1 MSQILFRNGHLAT
14 MSGEDLGVI
23 EQGALVVSNGQIE
36 FAGRESN
43 LPPLHPAYQEVDLKG
58 RWLTPGLIDAHT
70 HLVYAGNRSDEHIRR
85 RAGVPYAEIAA
96 QGGGIRRTVRET
108 RAAPADEL
116 KSSARA
122 RLNQLA
128 RGGVTTVEI
137 KSGYGLD
144 EATERRCLQVA
155 RELGEEGTAS
165 VTTTYLGAHGF
176 PPEFQDQP
184 EAYLDW
190 VIAEV
195 MPGIVRHKLADA
207 ADAFCETVACNAEQT
222 RRYLQAAKALA
233 LQLHLHADQLT
244 DGAGGE
250 LAASLGALSADHLE
264 YCSEAS
270 TRAMGQAGTV
280 ATLLPGA
287 YYCLQEPQ
295 APPVQWFR
303 QYGVPM
309 VVATDCNPGTSPVT
323 NLPLM
328 MHMAATMFGLTVE
341 EAWQGVTKNAARAL
355 GMNDRGELRTGLRA
369 DLAVW
374 DFDHPQDLLASLGIY
389 ECHGTWLAGQAVQF

>member
-1 MSQILFRNGHLAT
+1 MSQLVFRNGNLAT
-14 MSGEDLGVI
+14 MSGEGLGVI
-23 EQGALVVSNGQIE
+23 KQGALVVTDGNIE
-36 FAGRESN
+36 YTGPENA
-43 LPPLHPAYQEVDLKG
+43 LPQLNPGHQEIDLKG
-58 RWLTPGLIDAHT
+58 SWLTPGLIDAHT

-108 RAAPADEL
+108 RAATSDDL
-116 KSSARA
+116 KSDARK
-122 RLNQLA
+122 RVKQLA
-128 RGGVTTVEI
+128 RGGVTTIEI

-155 RELGEEGTAS
+155 RELGDEGVAS

-195 MPGIVRHKLADA
+195 MPGIVRDHLADA
-207 ADAFCETVACNAEQT
+207 ADAFCETVACNAGQT
-222 RRYLQAAKALA
+222 RRYLQAAKDLG
-233 LQLHLHADQLT
+233 LKLHLHADQLS
-244 DGAGGE
+244 DGGGGE
-250 LAASLGALSADHLE
+250 LAAALGALSADHLE

-270 TRAMGQAGTV
+270 AQAMGKAGTV

-287 YYCLQEPQ
+287 FYCLQEPQ
-295 APPVQWFR
+295 APPVHWFR
-303 QYGVPM
+303 EYRVPM
-309 VVATDCNPGTSPVT
+309 AVATDCNPGTSPVT

-355 GMNDRGELRTGLRA
+355 GMNDRGELRPGLRA

-389 ECHGTWLAGQAVQF
+389 ECQGTWLDGQAVQL

>member
-1 MSQILFRNGHLAT
+1 VSQTVFRNGHLAT
-14 MSGEDLGVI
+14 MTENVLGVI
-23 EQGALVVSNGQIE
+23 YGGALVVESGQIE
-36 FAGRESN
+36 FVGREAD
-43 LPPLHPAYQEVDLKG
+43 LPPLVPDHQEIDLKG

-70 HLVYAGNRSDEHIRR
+70 HLVYAGNRSDEHIKRR
-85 RAGVPYAEIAA
+85 QGVPYAEIAA

-108 RAAPADEL
+108 RAATAEAL
-116 KSSARA
+116 QTNARQ
-122 RLNQLA
+122 RLQQLA
-128 RGGVTTVEI
+128 RGGVTTIEI

-155 RELGEEGTAS
+155 RELGQEGTAHI
-165 VTTTYLGAHGF
+165 TTTYLGAHGF
-176 PPEFQDQP
+176 PPEYQDQP

-195 MPGIVRHKLADA
+195 MPGIVRDGLADA
-207 ADAFCETVACNAEQT
+207 ADAFCERVACNAGQT
-222 RRYLQAAKALA
+222 RRYLEAARKLG
-233 LQLHLHADQLT
+233 LDLHLHADQLT
-244 DGAGGE
+244 DGGGGE

-270 TRAMGQAGTV
+270 AHAMGQAGTV

-287 YYCLQEPQ
+287 FYCLQEPQ
-295 APPVQWFR
+295 APPVSWFR

-309 VVATDCNPGTSPVT
+309 AVATDCNPGTSPVT

-328 MHMAATMFGLTVE
+328 MHMAATFFGLTVE
-341 EAWQGVTKNAARAL
+341 EAWHGVTKHAARAL
-355 GMNDRGELRTGLRA
+355 GMTGRGELRPGLRA

-374 DFDHPQDLLASLGIY
+374 DFDHPQDLLASLGIF
-389 ECHGTWLAGQAVQF
+389 ECQGTWLAGQAVQV

>member
-1 MSQILFRNGHLAT
+1 MTENV
-14 MSGEDLGVI
+14 LGVI
-23 EQGALVVSNGQIE
+23 NGGALVVESGQIE
-36 FAGRESN
+36 FVGKETD
-43 LPPLHPAYQEVDLKG
+43 LPPLAPGHQEIDLKG

-70 HLVYAGNRSDEHIRR
+70 HLVYAGNRSDEHIKRR
-85 RAGVPYAEIAA
+85 QGVPYAEIAA

-108 RAAPADEL
+108 RAATADDL
-116 KSSARA
+116 KSDARK

-128 RGGVTTVEI
+128 QGGVTTVEI

-155 RELGEEGTAS
+155 REIGQEGIAH

-176 PPEFQDQP
+176 PPEYQDQP

-190 VIAEV
+190 VIAGV
-195 MPGIVRHKLADA
+195 MPGITRDGLADA
-207 ADAFCETVACNAEQT
+207 ADAFCERVACSASQT
-222 RRYLQAAKALA
+222 RRYLQAAKDLG
-233 LQLHLHADQLT
+233 LKLHLHADQLT
-244 DGAGGE
+244 DGGGGE

-270 TRAMGQAGTV
+270 AHAMGQAGTV
-280 ATLLPGA
+280 AMLLPGA
-287 YYCLQEPQ
+287 FYCLQEPQ
-295 APPVQWFR
+295 APPVTWFR

-309 VVATDCNPGTSPVT
+309 AVATDCNPGTSPVT

-328 MHMAATMFGLTVE
+328 MHMAATFFGLTVE
-341 EAWQGVTKNAARAL
+341 EAWHGVTKHAARAL
-355 GMNDRGELRTGLRA
+355 GMTDRGELRPGLRA

-374 DFDHPQDLLASLGIY
+374 DFDHPQDLLASLGIF
-389 ECHGTWLAGQAVQF
+389 ECQGTWLAGQAVQL

>member
-1 MSQILFRNGHLAT
+1 MSQMLFRNGHLAT
-14 MSGEDLGVI
+14 MSGEGLGVI
-23 EQGALVVSNGQIE
+23 EQGALVVTNDQIE
-36 FAGRESN
+36 YTGPENA
-43 LPPLHPAYQEVDLKG
+43 LPQLNPGHQEIDLKG

-108 RAAPADEL
+108 RAATADEL
-116 KSSARA
+116 KSGARM
-122 RLNQLA
+122 RLKQLA
-128 RGGVTTVEI
+128 RGGVTTIEI

-155 RELGEEGTAS
+155 RELGDEGLAS
-165 VTTTYLGAHGF
+165 VTPTYLGAHGF

-195 MPGIVRHKLADA
+195 MPGIVRDHLADA
-207 ADAFCETVACNAEQT
+207 ADAFCEKVACSAGQT
-222 RRYLQAAKALA
+222 RRYLQAAKDLG
-233 LQLHLHADQLT
+233 LKLHLHADQLT
-244 DGAGGE
+244 DGGGGE
-250 LAASLGALSADHLE
+250 VAAALGALSADHLE
-264 YCSEAS
+264 YCSESSAQ
-270 TRAMGQAGTV
+270 AMGKAGTV

-295 APPVQWFR
+295 APPVHWFR
-303 QYGVPM
+303 EYRVPM
-309 VVATDCNPGTSPVT
+309 AVATDCNPGTSPVT

-328 MHMAATMFGLTVE
+328 MHMAATIFGLTVE
-341 EAWQGVTKNAARAL
+341 EAWQGVTKQAARAL
-355 GMNDRGELRTGLRA
+355 GMNDRGELHPGLRA

-389 ECHGTWLAGQAVQF
+389 ECQGTWLAGQAVQL

>member
-1 MSQILFRNGHLAT
+1 MSQLVFRNGHLAT

-23 EQGALVVSNGQIE
+23 EQGALVVANGQIE
-36 FAGRESN
+36 YAGPESH
-43 LPPLHPAYQEVDLKG
+43 LPQLNPDHQEIDLKG
-58 RWLTPGLIDAHT
+58 SWLTPGLIDAHT

-108 RAAPADEL
+108 RAATSDDL
-116 KSSARA
+116 KSDARK
-122 RLNQLA
+122 RLKQLA
-128 RGGVTTVEI
+128 RGGVTTIEI

-155 RELGEEGTAS
+155 RELGDEGVAS

-190 VIAEV
+190 LITEV
-195 MPGIVRHKLADA
+195 MPGIVRDHLADA
-207 ADAFCETVACNAEQT
+207 ADAFCESVACNTVQT
-222 RRYLQAAKALA
+222 KRYLLAAKDLG
-233 LQLHLHADQLT
+233 LKLHLHADQLT
-244 DGAGGE
+244 DGGGGE
-250 LAASLGALSADHLE
+250 LAAALGALSADHLE

-270 TRAMGQAGTV
+270 AQAMGKAGTV

-295 APPVQWFR
+295 APPVHWFR
-303 QYGVPM
+303 EYRVPM
-309 VVATDCNPGTSPVT
+309 AVATDCNPGTSPVT

-355 GMNDRGELRTGLRA
+355 GMIDRGELRPGLRA

-389 ECHGTWLAGQAVQF
+389 ECQGTWLAGQAVQL